1 MGEAMR
7 RRQFLALLGS
17 MAIGYPADV
26 FAQKPERMR
35 RIGMLLP
42 VTASAQWLHRAK
54 IFTQALQDLGWT
66 DGQNTQI
73 DYRWAGADIE
83 RIQSLAKELVG
94 SRPDV
99 LVGAG
104 SAPTEALQQ
113 ATRTIPIVFL
123 MVVDPIAEGI
133 VQSLARP
140 GGNATGFFATEP
152 SLGGKWLEL
161 LKEIVP
167 GLRRVAVIFNPET
180 STGGT
185 SYLQSVETAAPL
197 FSVEATGAPVH
208 HAGDIELAISSL
220 AREPGGGLIV
230 LPDAFTSSHL
240 KQIIELVARYRL
252 PTIYAGRD
260 YANEGG
266 LMTYGTDTIDLWRQA
281 ASYVDQILKGAN
293 PSNMPVQALTKFWFV
308 INLTTAKALGLTVPP
323 SLLDRADELIE

>member
-1 MGEAMR
+1 MR

-17 MAIGYPADV
+17 MAIGCPADV
-26 FAQKPERMR
+26 VAQKPERVR
-35 RIGMLLP
+35 RIGVLMP
-42 VTASAQWLHRAK
+42 FTAGDAVGLRRVK

-66 DGQNTQI
+66 DGQNTRI
-73 DYRWAGADIE
+73 DYRWPGGDIE
-83 RIQSLAKELVG
+83 QIQSLAKELVG

-99 LVGAG
+99 LVGIG
-104 SAPTEALQQ
+104 QAPTAALQQ
-113 ATRTIPIVFL
+113 ATRTIPIVFG
-123 MVVDPIAEGI
+123 MSIDPVAQGI
-133 VQSLARP
+133 VESLARP

-185 SYLQSVETAAPL
+185 SYLHAVETAAPL
-197 FSVEATGAPVH
+197 FSVAATGAPVH

-220 AREPGGGLIV
+220 VREPGGGLIV
-230 LPDAFTSSHL
+230 LPDAFTASHL
-240 KQIIELVARYRL
+240 KQIIELAARYRL
-252 PTIYAGRD
+252 PAIYAGRD

-266 LMTYGTDTIDLWRQA
+266 LMTYGTDTIDLYRRA
-281 ASYVDQILKGAN
+281 ASYVDQVLKGAN
-293 PSNMPVQALTKFWFV
+293 PANLPVQAQTKFGLV

-323 SLLDRADELIE
+323 SLLDRADDVIE

>member
-1 MGEAMR
+1 
-7 RRQFLALLGS
+7 
-17 MAIGYPADV
+17 MAVGCPAEV
-26 FAQKPERMR
+26 VAQKPEWVR
-35 RIGMLLP
+35 RIGVLIPL
-42 VTASAQWLHRAK
+42 TAGDALALRRAK

-66 DGQNTQI
+66 DGQNTRI
-73 DYRWAGADIE
+73 DYRWPGGDIE
-83 RIQSLAKELVG
+83 QIQSLAKELVG

-99 LVGAG
+99 IVGIG
-104 SAPTEALQQ
+104 QAPTAALQQ
-113 ATRTIPIVFL
+113 ATRTIPIVFG
-123 MVVDPIAEGI
+123 MSIDPVAQGI
-133 VQSLARP
+133 VESLARP

-185 SYLQSVETAAPL
+185 SYLHSVETAASL

-220 AREPGGGLIV
+220 VREPGGGLIV
-230 LPDAFTSSHL
+230 LPDAFNASHL
-240 KQIIELVARYRL
+240 KQIIELAARYRL
-252 PTIYAGRD
+252 PAIYAVRD

-266 LMTYGTDTIDLWRQA
+266 LMAYGGDPVDVYRRV

-293 PSNMPVQALTKFWFV
+293 PANLPVQAQTKFALV
-308 INLTTAKALGLTVPP
+308 INLKTAKALGLTVPP
-323 SLLDRADELIE
+323 SLLDRTDEVIE

>member
-1 MGEAMR
+1 MVI
-7 RRQFLALLGS
+7 GS
-17 MAIGYPADV
+17 PAEV
-26 FAQKPERMR
+26 VAQKSERVR
-35 RIGMLLP
+35 RIGVLVPL
-42 VTASAQWLHRAK
+42 TANSAIGSRRAK
-54 IFTQALQDLGWT
+54 AFTQALQVLGWT
-66 DGQNTQI
+66 DGQNTRI
-73 DYRWAGADIE
+73 DYRWAGGDIE
-83 RIQSLAKELVG
+83 QIQSLAKELVG

-99 LVGAG
+99 LVGVG
-104 SAPTEALQQ
+104 SAPTAALQQ

-123 MVVDPIAEGI
+123 MSTDPVAGGI

-180 STGGT
+180 STGDT
-185 SYLQSVETAAPL
+185 SYLHSVETAAPV

-208 HAGDIELAISSL
+208 HAGDIELTISSL
-220 AREPGGGLIV
+220 VREPGGGLIV
-230 LPDAFTSSHL
+230 LPGGFNASHL
-240 KQIIELVARYRL
+240 KQIIELAARYRL
-252 PTIYAGRD
+252 PAIYAVRD

-266 LMTYGTDTIDLWRQA
+266 LMAYGTDAIDLWRRT

-293 PSNMPVQALTKFWFV
+293 PANLPVQAATKFALV

-323 SLLDRADELIE
+323 SLLDRADEVIK